1 MSKTTDFKNKL
12 KELSKFT
19 ASELAAALREKDE
32 VLALKVWTTE
42 DIESQAEELDYSA
55 SDAKRIAANVK
66 GMSIIS
72 DVLEDCSAD
81 WDRVNDAIFDTASEL
96 GIKSESDPE

>member
-1 MSKTTDFKNKL
+1 MNKS
-12 KELSKFT
+12 KELSKYT
-19 ASELAAALREKDE
+19 VSELAAALREKED
-32 VLALKVWTTE
+32 VIAVKVWTEE

-81 WDRVNDAIFDTASEL
+81 WDRVNEAIFDTASEL

>member
-1 MSKTTDFKNKL
+1 MNKS
-12 KELSKFT
+12 KELSKYT
-19 ASELAAALREKDE
+19 VSELAAALREKDE

-81 WDRVNDAIFDTASEL
+81 WDRVNDAIIDTASEL